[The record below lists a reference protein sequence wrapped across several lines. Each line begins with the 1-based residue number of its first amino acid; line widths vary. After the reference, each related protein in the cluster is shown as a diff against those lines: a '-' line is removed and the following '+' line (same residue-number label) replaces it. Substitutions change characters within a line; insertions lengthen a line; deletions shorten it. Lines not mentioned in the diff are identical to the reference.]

1 MKTKPTNS
9 LLGDF
14 ISIIN
19 WKNLPPNF
27 QRKIIPATISTKKE
41 KLFKMKLILKLLPLF
56 LIIFLAGSCG
66 SDPGG
71 DLEAKK
77 AELEKLKVQSNDLA
91 LSIKQLEAELVVLD
105 PDFAKKSQKTI
116 LVTVDSARK
125 GMFEHF
131 VEVTGSVL
139 SKKNVSISSEAAGI
153 ILEVPAIEG
162 MRARKGQVLA
172 RVNTESIQ
180 RNIDELQNS
189 LDLAATLF
197 EKQERLWKQE
207 IGTEVQYLESKNRKE
222 GLERSLKTLMTQLD
236 RGTIKAPFD
245 GTVESVRVRTGEL
258 VQPGMAM
265 FQYVGENDLFIE
277 ADISESYVSVVKKGD
292 FVNVG
297 FPSIDQEF
305 LTKVSAIGSIININN
320 RTFKVEVF
328 LPKME
333 NLKPNMISVLK
344 IKDYENPNG
353 VIVPS
358 HIILS
363 DTKGDYLFAV
373 VNNVAKK
380 TYVKRGKTFESQ
392 TEILEGLV
400 GNEIL
405 VDKGFREVGDNF
417 NVKISAQ

>member
-1 MKTKPTNS
+1 MK
-9 LLGDF
+9 
-14 ISIIN
+14 
-19 WKNLPPNF
+19 
-27 QRKIIPATISTKKE
+27 ST
-41 KLFKMKLILKLLPLF
+41 LKFLPLF
-56 LIIFLAGSCG
+56 LIVLLAYSCG
-66 SDPGG
+66 SDSDGG
-71 DLEAKK
+71 LDAKK
-77 AELEKLKVQSNDLA
+77 AELEKLKAQSSELA
-91 LSIKQLEAELVVLD
+91 ESIKQLEAELAGMD
-105 PDFAKKSQKTI
+105 PDFAKQNQKTI
-116 LVTVDSARK
+116 LITTDSARK
-125 GMFEHF
+125 GTFEHF

-162 MRARKGQVLA
+162 MRARKGQILA
-172 RVNTESIQ
+172 RVNTESTQ

-189 LDLAATLF
+189 LDLAVTLF
-197 EKQERLWKQE
+197 EKQERLWKQQ

-222 GLERSLKTLMTQLD
+222 GLERSLKTLKTQLD
-236 RGTIKAPFD
+236 KGTVRAPFD

-265 FQYVGENDLFIE
+265 FQFVGENDLFIE
-277 ADISESYVSVVKKGD
+277 ADISESYVSVLKKGD
-292 FVNVG
+292 FVNVV
-297 FPSIDQEF
+297 FPSINQEF
-305 LTKVSAIGSIININN
+305 KTKVSAIGSIINPNN

-358 HIILS
+358 HLILS
-363 DTKGDYLFAV
+363 DNKGDYLFTV

-380 TYVKRGKTFESQ
+380 TYVKRGKTFDEQ
-392 TEILEGLV
+392 TEIMQGLEGIEV
-400 GNEIL
+400 L

-417 NVKISAQ
+417 NVKISEN